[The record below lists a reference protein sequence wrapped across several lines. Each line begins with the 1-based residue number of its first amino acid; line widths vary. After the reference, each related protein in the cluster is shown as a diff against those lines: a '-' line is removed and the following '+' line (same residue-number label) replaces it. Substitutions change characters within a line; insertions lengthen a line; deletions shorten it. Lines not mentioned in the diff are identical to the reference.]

1 MSKIEIYTDGAC
13 SDNPGP
19 GAYAAILI
27 YKNNEKIISGYK
39 EKTTNQEVELLAA
52 LNALKA
58 IKNPNIEINMYSDSK
73 YVINGMLYWMHNWAE
88 KGWIKKI
95 YYKNTWQELYDLY
108 AKLKVNCIW
117 VKGHCELPIN
127 KLIGFLFRRMTTNT
141 GVSVSR
147 RSILRRR

>member
-1 MSKIEIYTDGAC
+1 MPKIEIYTDGAC

-73 YVINGMLYWMHNWAE
+73 YVINGMLYWMHNWTE

-95 YYKNTWQELYDLY
+95 YYKNTWQELYNLY
-108 AKLKVNCIW
+108 TKLKVNCIW
-117 VKGHCELPIN
+117 VKGHSNILYNEKCDKIA
-127 KLIGFLFRRMTTNT
+127 KDLIITNT
-141 GVSVSR
+141 KK
-147 RSILRRR
+147 ITQI